1 MTPHQ
6 YSPRKNE
13 APALNSEGECGNGD
27 DVHRRHSALPLVAVA
42 ALEIRSVADLVEL
55 REVARWAENI
65 RTNPFMRLERSWST
79 CPRFAH
85 GGLRRCDKSTRMFRR
100 RKMSSTRG
108 DLKTAQWGPHASDW
122 WQKETGLA
130 CGRACPVDPTC
141 RCKVLADGPHGCRS
155 ELGQR

>member
-1 MTPHQ
+1 MPHQ

-27 DVHRRHSALPLVAVA
+27 DVHWWHSALPMVAVA

-65 RTNPFMRLERSWST
+65 WMNPFMSLERAWST
-79 CPRFAH
+79 CPRFAR
-85 GGLRRCDKSTRMFRR
+85 GGLHRRDKSVRTSGGGRRVPRATVTRLP
-100 RKMSSTRG
+100 G
-108 DLKTAQWGPHASDW
+108 GGPHASDW
-122 WQKETGLA
+122 WRKETGLA
-130 CGRACPVDPTC
+130 RGRACPAGPTC
-141 RCKVLADGPHGCRS
+141 RRKVPADGPRGCKS